1 MICYLVGISTQ
12 DAFGIVSEYIHS
24 MTVVSG
30 CYLLLIL
37 LQAQQKLSVD
47 SIPTEVLVASLVCS
61 RQFLLLHASFRRL
74 S

>member
-30 CYLLLIL
+30 CYLLLIF
-37 LQAQQKLSVD
+37 LQAQQKL

-61 RQFLLLHASFRRL
+61 HQFLLLHASFRRL